1 MKDEFIIK
9 YDFTLAEYL
18 SMNYQAMFRIK
29 LTRGLLTFVTLV
41 GIFGAVIQALLP
53 GTGKGSLLSTYGRF
67 LFLPVFLLLFL
78 FIFIG
83 LASLVLFKLKPHFF
97 KGQQYIF
104 NHWGMQKTGPDK
116 DFSAQWSRFISYRES
131 SGFIFLYLD
140 EKNAYPVQKRMFS
153 SEAELESFRQ
163 FIKEKLGK

>member
-83 LASLVLFKLKPHFF
+83 LASLVLFRLKL
-97 KGQQYIF
+97 
-104 NHWGMQKTGPDK
+104 
-116 DFSAQWSRFISYRES
+116 
-131 SGFIFLYLD
+131 IFLKVSNTFSITGGCKKPLRVKTFRLNGAGLSGTVNHPDLYFYTSMKKMLSPYKK
-140 EKNAYPVQKRMFS
+140 ECSAVKLSWNPSGNLSKKN
-153 SEAELESFRQ
+153 
-163 FIKEKLGK
+163 